1 MIPNRRK
8 IKRGDNLRFIA
19 SYLFLN
25 PLAKPAE
32 VRKALVKY
40 NRIPFAHHSHY
51 SEYVYNNCGRQ
62 PPYEHLWARVS
73 KNTRLTG
80 APDYKF
86 SRGRIQ
92 LQLTTRGYGYV
103 DLTLVERMRNCDDY
117 AKL

>member
-32 VRKALVKY
+32 VRKALVKH

-62 PPYEHLWARVS
+62 PPYEHLWARAT
-73 KNTRLTG
+73 KNTNE
-80 APDYKF
+80 

-92 LQLTTRGYGYV
+92 LQLTTRGMGYV
-103 DLTLVERMRNCDDY
+103 DLALVERMRNCDDY